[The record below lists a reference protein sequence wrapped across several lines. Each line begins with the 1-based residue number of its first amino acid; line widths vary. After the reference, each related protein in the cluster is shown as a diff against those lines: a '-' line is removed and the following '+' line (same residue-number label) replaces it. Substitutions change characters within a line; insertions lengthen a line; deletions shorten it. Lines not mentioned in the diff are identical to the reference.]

1 MASFHRVDTGCSP
14 GTPENKFDKNHSDVG
29 SVVHNERMDA
39 RQVELLN
46 TADPTELG
54 QRIRTLRVARGL
66 TQSDLGGQ
74 DVSVTYVSRMESGQ
88 RRPTPKVLPQLAET
102 LGVPVDELLGGV
114 TPREA
119 DELRLIL
126 DYAELALESGE
137 PRDAAARAQEALERL
152 VGSTLPELTERGRLL
167 HARALEAL
175 GQTDEAI
182 LELEG
187 LLDDRVSGL
196 TRVKAGIALSRAY
209 RESGDLGRAID
220 TGESLLGQLEG
231 LGLESCD
238 EAVQLAVTVAAA
250 HFERGDA
257 AHAVRVCK
265 AAIAKAE
272 ALDSPTAR
280 ASAYWNASA
289 MQARRGEVRD
299 AVPLAER
306 AMALLGEGKD
316 ARNLARLRTE
326 LGRLQLVLEPP
337 ALDEARHHLEQAAE
351 DLAWTSAAP
360 VDRAWIELGLAHAH
374 FLSGDLT
381 ATRDL
386 TARVLSIAE
395 GHAPLAAA
403 EAKSIEGQSYAAE
416 GDVSQAAAS
425 YQDAIR
431 LLSAV
436 GADRG
441 AAQLWFDLAEQLDQI
456 GMTDAARD
464 AYRRAAAS
472 TGLRTRTST
481 RTSSLV

>member
-1 MASFHRVDTGCSP
+1 
-14 GTPENKFDKNHSDVG
+14 
-29 SVVHNERMDA
+29 MDA

-66 TQSDLGGQ
+66 TQSELGGQ
-74 DVSVTYVSRMESGQ
+74 DISVTYVSRMESGQ

-119 DELRLIL
+119 DEIRLIL

-137 PRDAAARAQEALERL
+137 PRDAAARAKDALERL

-182 LELEG
+182 LELEA

-209 RESGDLGRAID
+209 RESGDLGRATD
-220 TGESLLGQLEG
+220 TGETLLGQLEE

-250 HFERGDA
+250 HFERGDS

-280 ASAYWNASA
+280 ASAYWNASG
-289 MQARRGEVRD
+289 MQSRRGQIAD

-306 AMALLGEGKD
+306 ALALLSEGQD
-316 ARNLARLRTE
+316 AKNLARLRAQ
-326 LGRLQLVLEPP
+326 LGRLQLILDPP
-337 ALDEARHHLEQAAE
+337 AVDEAQRNLERAAA

-360 VDRAWIELGLAHAH
+360 VDRAWIQLGLAEAR
-374 FLSGDLT
+374 FLSGDLVG
-381 ATRDL
+381 TREL
-386 TARVLSIAE
+386 TDGVLSLAE
-395 GHAPLAAA
+395 GHSPLVEARAKSLEGQTYAAVGEVA
-403 EAKSIEGQSYAAE
+403 EAALA
-416 GDVSQAAAS
+416 
-425 YQDAIR
+425 YQEAIHM
-431 LLSAV
+431 LSAV
-436 GADRG
+436 GADRD
-441 AAQLWFDLAEQLDQI
+441 AAQLWFDLAEQLDGI
-456 GMTDAARD
+456 GMADEARD

-472 TGLRTRTST
+472 AGLRSSAST
-481 RTSSLV
+481 HARSLV